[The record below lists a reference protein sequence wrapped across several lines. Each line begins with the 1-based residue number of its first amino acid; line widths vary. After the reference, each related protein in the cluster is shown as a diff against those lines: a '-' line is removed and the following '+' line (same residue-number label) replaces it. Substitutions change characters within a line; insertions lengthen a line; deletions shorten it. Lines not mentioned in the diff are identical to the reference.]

1 MLWGLMLQLGDEV
14 TRPAVV
20 ERSRGQ
26 NLVRSGPEEGL
37 ISKECGVAYGVSG
50 STGVRFEI
58 QK

>member
-1 MLWGLMLQLGDEV
+1 MLWGLMLQLGDGV

-26 NLVRSGPEEGL
+26 NLVRSGPEGL
-37 ISKECGVAYGVSG
+37 ISKECGVACGVSG
-50 STGVRFEI
+50 FTGVRFEI